1 MQTAKDIFNTYAL
14 EYQDKYMDVGL
25 YGDSFD
31 YFCDQLKIG
40 ADILD
45 VACGPGNIS
54 RYLLNRRPD
63 FRLLGIDLA
72 PKMIELAQN
81 NNPEAVFK
89 VMDGRNIGQLEQ
101 KFDAILCGFCLP
113 YLSGAESLK
122 LIQDASNLLNEGGV
136 FYIST
141 MEGDYSTSGLQKNSK
156 GDMLYQYFYEADCT
170 GRQQV
175 WPDLSGSQSIRA
187 QCGQADHRSHP
198 HCEKKNRAFLKN
210 GEKSYPQPTSI
221 IP

>member
-156 GDMLYQYFYEADCT
+156 GDMLYQYFYEADYLSRALEDSRFGLIYLDRKVYGPNADKLT
-170 GRQQV
+170 T
-175 WPDLSGSQSIRA
+175 DLILIA
-187 QCGQADHRSHP
+187 
-198 HCEKKNRAFLKN
+198 KKRIGL
-210 GEKSYPQPTSI
+210 S
-221 IP
+221 